1 MAELPRRT
9 ETVSAYRWLP
19 VALAALALAGA
30 PGTAGAQGT
39 GAEGWTMPRLA
50 DGRPDLGGV
59 WDFRSI
65 TPLER
70 PETLAGRAELT
81 AEDEAALVER
91 ALERQIDRPPPP
103 GEVGGYNQF
112 WMDRGVAV
120 NENRRTSLIIDP
132 PDGRLPPLAPGAVH
146 QPGSLLADIPGERPV
161 RYRAGGIGADG
172 PEDRGIAERCLLG
185 FNVGPPMRPGGYNNN
200 MQLFQTTDQVTILH
214 EMVHDF
220 RVIPLDGRPQLP
232 EHMRQ
237 WLGSSRGHW
246 EGDTLV
252 VETTNFTDK
261 TPAYDPNGTTG
272 YGVGANMHLVERFTR
287 TADDILLYEYTLT
300 EPATF
305 TRPFTVAIHM
315 RRGEAP
321 LFEYACHEGNYGM
334 VDILAGG
341 RHLER
346 EAQAA
351 GGSR

>member
-1 MAELPRRT
+1 MTSRPSFASLC
-9 ETVSAYRWLP
+9 
-19 VALAALALAGA
+19 LAATALLAA
-30 PGTAGAQGT
+30 PHAVPEAAAQPQ
-39 GAEGWTMPRLA
+39 AADGWTVPRLA
-50 DGRPDLGGV
+50 DGRPDLTGV

-70 PETLAGRAELT
+70 PEEFAGRAELT
-81 AEDEAALVER
+81 EDDEAALVER
-91 ALERQIDRPPPP
+91 ALDRQIDRRPPP
-103 GEVGGYNQF
+103 GQVGGYNQF
-112 WMDRGVAV
+112 WMDRGLEV
-120 NENRRTSLIIDP
+120 NENRRTSLIVDP

-146 QPGSLLADIPGERPV
+146 QPGSLLEDIPGERPV

-200 MQLFQTTDQVTILH
+200 MQLFQTAGQVTILH

-232 EHMRQ
+232 DHMRQ
-237 WLGSSRGHW
+237 WLGSSRGRW

-272 YGVGANMHLVERFTR
+272 YGIGADMHLVERFTR
-287 TADDILLYEYTLT
+287 TAEDILLYEYTLT
-300 EPATF
+300 EPETF

-321 LFEYACHEGNYGM
+321 IFEYACHEGNYGM
-334 VDILAGG
+334 FDILAGG

-346 EAQAA
+346 EAA

>member
-1 MAELPRRT
+1 MAELSRRT
-9 ETVSAYRWLP
+9 ETVSASRWLP

-30 PGTAGAQGT
+30 PGMAGAQGT
-39 GAEGWTMPRLA
+39 SAEGWTVPRLA

-132 PDGRLPPLAPGAVH
+132 PDGRLPPLAPDAVH

-272 YGVGANMHLVERFTR
+272 YGIGANMHLVERFTR

>member
-1 MAELPRRT
+1 MTSRHLFASRCLVTAVLLVAPHAVAE
-9 ETVSAYRWLP
+9 
-19 VALAALALAGA
+19 ALAQPEAAG
-30 PGTAGAQGT
+30 
-39 GAEGWTMPRLA
+39 GWTVPRMA
-50 DGRPDLGGV
+50 DGRPDLTGV

-70 PETLAGRAELT
+70 PAELAGRAELT
-81 AEDEAALVER
+81 EEDEAALVER
-91 ALERQIDRPPPP
+91 ALDRQIDRRPPP
-103 GEVGGYNQF
+103 GQVGGYNQF
-112 WMDRGVAV
+112 WMDRGVQV
-120 NENRRTSLIIDP
+120 NENRRTSLIVDP
-132 PDGRLPPLAPGAVH
+132 PDGRLPPLAAGAVH

-200 MQLFQTTDQVTILH
+200 MQLFQTADQVTILH

-232 EHMRQ
+232 QHMRQ
-237 WLGSSRGHW
+237 WLGSSRGRW

-272 YGVGANMHLVERFTR
+272 YGIGANMHLVERFTR
-287 TADDILLYEYTLT
+287 PAEDILLYEYTLT

-341 RHLER
+341 RHQER
-346 EAQAA
+346 AAQAA

>member
-9 ETVSAYRWLP
+9 ETVSASRWLP

-30 PGTAGAQGT
+30 PGMAGAQGT
-39 GAEGWTMPRLA
+39 GAEGWTVPRLA

-132 PDGRLPPLAPGAVH
+132 PDGRLPPLAPDAVH

-200 MQLFQTTDQVTILH
+200 MQLFQTTGQVTILH

-232 EHMRQ
+232 KHMRQ
-237 WLGSSRGHW
+237 WLGSSRGQW

-272 YGVGANMHLVERFTR
+272 YGIGANMHLVERFTR

>member
-1 MAELPRRT
+1 MARAQE
-9 ETVSAYRWLP
+9 
-19 VALAALALAGA
+19 AGA
-30 PGTAGAQGT
+30 EA
-39 GAEGWTMPRLA
+39 WTVPRLA
-50 DGRPDLGGV
+50 DGRPDLQGV

-70 PETLAGRAELT
+70 PEEFAGRQRLT
-81 AEDEAALVER
+81 EEDEAALVER
-91 ALERQIDRPPPP
+91 ALDRQIDRPPPP

-112 WMDRGVAV
+112 WMDRGIAV
-120 NENRRTSLIIDP
+120 NENRRTSLIVDP
-132 PDGRLPPLAPGAVH
+132 PDGRLPALAPGALH
-146 QPGSLLADIPGERPV
+146 QQGSLLADIPGERPV

-172 PEDRGIAERCLLG
+172 PEDRGLAERCLLG
-185 FNVGPPMRPGGYNNN
+185 FNVGPPMRPGGYTNN
-200 MQLFQTTDQVTILH
+200 MHLLQTSGQVTILH

-220 RVIPLDGRPQLP
+220 RVIPLDGRPHLP
-232 EHMRQ
+232 EHMPQ
-237 WLGSSRGHW
+237 WLGSSRGRW

-252 VETTNFTDK
+252 VETTNFTAK
-261 TPAYDPNGTTG
+261 TPAYDPNGVTG
-272 YGVGANMHLVERFTR
+272 LGVGANMHLVERFTR

-300 EPATF
+300 DPETF

-341 RHLER
+341 RHQER

-351 GGSR
+351 GGAR

>member
-1 MAELPRRT
+1 MTSRHPFASLCLAAAALLAAPAAAT
-9 ETVSAYRWLP
+9 K
-19 VALAALALAGA
+19 ALAQPEAAA
-30 PGTAGAQGT
+30 
-39 GAEGWTMPRLA
+39 GWTAPRLA
-50 DGRPDLGGV
+50 DGRPDLTGV

-70 PETLAGRAELT
+70 PEEFAGRAELT
-81 AEDEAALVER
+81 EEDEAALVER
-91 ALERQIDRPPPP
+91 ALGRQIDRRPPP
-103 GEVGGYNQF
+103 GQVGGYNQF
-112 WMDRGVAV
+112 WMDRGLEV
-120 NENRRTSLIIDP
+120 NENRRTSLIVDP
-132 PDGRLPPLAPGAVH
+132 PDGRLPALAPGAVH
-146 QPGSLLADIPGERPV
+146 QPGSLLEDIPGERPV

-200 MQLFQTTDQVTILH
+200 MQLFQTAGQVTILH

-232 EHMRQ
+232 QHMRQ
-237 WLGSSRGHW
+237 WLGSSRGRW

-272 YGVGANMHLVERFTR
+272 YGVGADMHLVERFTR
-287 TADDILLYEYTLT
+287 TAEDILLYEYTLT

-321 LFEYACHEGNYGM
+321 IFEYACHEGNYGM

-346 EAQAA
+346 EAA
-351 GGSR
+351 GDSR

>member
-1 MAELPRRT
+1 MTSRHPFASLCLVAAALLFAPHAVT
-9 ETVSAYRWLP
+9 
-19 VALAALALAGA
+19 VALAQPAA
-30 PGTAGAQGT
+30 
-39 GAEGWTMPRLA
+39 AEGWTVPRLA
-50 DGRPDLGGV
+50 DGRPDLTGV

-70 PETLAGRAELT
+70 PEEFAGRAELT
-81 AEDEAALVER
+81 EEDEAALVER
-91 ALERQIDRPPPP
+91 ALDRQIDRRPPP
-103 GEVGGYNQF
+103 GQVGGYNQF
-112 WMDRGVAV
+112 WMDRGIEV
-120 NENRRTSLIIDP
+120 NENRRTSLIVDP
-132 PDGRLPPLAPGAVH
+132 PDGRLPPLAPGAIH

-200 MQLFQTTDQVTILH
+200 MQLFQTADQVTILH

-237 WLGSSRGHW
+237 WLGSSRGRW

-272 YGVGANMHLVERFTR
+272 YGIGANMHLVERFTR
-287 TADDILLYEYTLT
+287 TAEDILLYEYTLT

-321 LFEYACHEGNYGM
+321 IFEYACHEGNYGM
-334 VDILAGG
+334 FDILAGG

-346 EAQAA
+346 EAQAG